1 MGMGM
6 EKQQVCRTNGI
17 GPDIYQGCAKT
28 TIYKYKGTISSHLY
42 KLLYYPVENLIDIES
57 RRSTKDVEIVQ
68 KKLLNQQ
75 KPIHGPRDAMFLLS
89 QKPSIGSPCE

>member
-1 MGMGM
+1 M
-6 EKQQVCRTNGI
+6 
-17 GPDIYQGCAKT
+17 
-28 TIYKYKGTISSHLY
+28 LY
-42 KLLYYPVENLIDIES
+42 HPVENLIDIES

-68 KKLLNQQ
+68 KKLLNRQ